1 MSGIVELQ
9 SMEFQSLQLQSVTM
23 TVSGTDTSPPVRHVD
38 VMTSTR
44 GSVATAGSDNDDDN
58 EEYDHFDND
67 NVVTSRHGNVVT
79 SRHAPV
85 GAGYLRQ
92 ARMSICKMTAD
103 YIRRLPGSRKDRS
116 ATRRERKATK
126 TLAIVLGLCIASL
139 SR

>member
-1 MSGIVELQ
+1 MAELQ
-9 SMEFQSLQLQSVTM
+9 SAEFQSLQLQSVTM
-23 TVSGTDTSPPVRHVD
+23 TVSRTDTSPPVRHVD
-38 VMTSTR
+38 VMTSTHDVMTSTR
-44 GSVATAGSDNDDDN
+44 GSAATAGSDNDDVN
-58 EEYDHFDND
+58 EEYDNFDND
-67 NVVTSRHGNVVT
+67 NVVT

-126 TLAIVLGLCIASL
+126 TLAIVLGMSITSQ
-139 SR
+139 SH